1 MRDQRRCR
9 QEMGAGECN
18 PLEALAENRARNER
32 RGEFRHARG
41 NRSQMSGRIAYAS
54 AAMTALALYEN
65 GDIDAHA
72 AEQRLMDEGWS
83 IAAIDLVLEPAD
95 G

>member
-1 MRDQRRCR
+1 
-9 QEMGAGECN
+9 
-18 PLEALAENRARNER
+18 
-32 RGEFRHARG
+32 
-41 NRSQMSGRIAYAS
+41 MSGRIAYAS